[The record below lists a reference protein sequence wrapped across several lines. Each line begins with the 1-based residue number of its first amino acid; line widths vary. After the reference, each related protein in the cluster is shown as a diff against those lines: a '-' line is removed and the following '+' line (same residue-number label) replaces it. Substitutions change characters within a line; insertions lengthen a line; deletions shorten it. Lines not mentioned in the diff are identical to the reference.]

1 MKFKHKEIFSLSMHA
16 QENGVYIYTLVPAL
30 LSQLLKSLQ
39 LDTAKFD
46 TITEEGES
54 TVRCCLSN
62 TRLLLVTVNAE
73 RASEI
78 EKVSTE
84 DFYFN
89 KA

>member
-1 MKFKHKEIFSLSMHA
+1 MSLHVSSMHKIDL
-16 QENGVYIYTLVPAL
+16 YICRLVSAL

-46 TITEEGES
+46 VITEEGES
-54 TVRCCLSN
+54 IIRCCLSN

-78 EKVSTE
+78 EKVSRETFILMKLE
-84 DFYFN
+84 
-89 KA
+89 

>member
-1 MKFKHKEIFSLSMHA
+1 M
-16 QENGVYIYTLVPAL
+16 YTLVSAL
-30 LSQLLKSLQ
+30 HSQLLKSLQ
-39 LDTAKFD
+39 LDTARFD
-46 TITEEGES
+46 MITEEGES

-89 KA
+89 ET